1 MRCRMQCGDGFYFR
15 MLANEVPIRMDLRM
29 TKYENEWLLM
39 MGVRYR
45 IFEVE
50 PFLKQ
55 WVDILKS
62 NEMDNCLY
70 DDFVKICDEPVCK
83 A

>member
-1 MRCRMQCGDGFYFR
+1 
-15 MLANEVPIRMDLRM
+15 M

-62 NEMDNCLY
+62 NEMENCLY

>member
-1 MRCRMQCGDGFYFR
+1 M
-15 MLANEVPIRMDLRM
+15 
-29 TKYENEWLLM
+29 M
-39 MGVRYR
+39 MGVRCR

-55 WVDILKS
+55 WVDILKN
-62 NEMDNCLY
+62 NEMENCLY